1 MHDEHLNALID
12 KEVEEFRNRLEIIH
26 GHNNNN
32 NHVLYGSNTPENNTK
47 MKLPVAPDV
56 FMAAVVGVH

>member
-26 GHNNNN
+26 GHNNNSN
-32 NHVLYGSNTPENNTK
+32 NNNLFYGNTENNTK